1 MSEVNGTPIVSGSVI
16 TLPSGALLTINDD
29 GSYDYDPHG
38 QFEGLAVGETATD
51 SFTYQITDHQGGVSE
66 AAVTLTIEGVN
77 DAPIPVDPSQPAGP
91 SDPAD
96 PSDPQDP
103 RDPPVD
109 PLNYIP
115 AQSAEDGSSVTPLDL
130 TPFFGD
136 PDSSDALTLAVDPAD
151 LPDGLVFDPVTGILS
166 GTPSSDA
173 SQGGIDGVYI
183 IPVTATDSSGETF
196 TTNVTLSLIHI

>member
-1 MSEVNGTPIVSGSVI
+1 MCIR
-16 TLPSGALLTINDD
+16 DR
-29 GSYDYDPHG
+29 
-38 QFEGLAVGETATD
+38 
-51 SFTYQITDHQGGVSE
+51 SE

-91 SDPAD
+91 SDPTD

-109 PLNYIP
+109 PLNFIP
-115 AQSAEDGSSVTPLDL
+115 AQSVEDGSPVTPLDL

-136 PDSSDALTLAVDPAD
+136 PDSSDALTLFVDPAD

-173 SQGGIDGVYI
+173 SQGGTDGLH
-183 IPVTATDSSGETF
+183 SSSHRDGPKRRCLLYTSPSPRD
-196 TTNVTLSLIHI
+196 LSTSRMPSFA